1 MGRQLM
7 MTCLGVGMSL
17 TLKEFI
23 NDLQTVYITMKT
35 IASTSKIGQ
44 TAFKYLTRMIDV
56 DRYT

>member
-1 MGRQLM
+1 M